1 MQFVYL
7 HMRKILITGSNGL
20 LGQKLVYKLID
31 HANVS
36 CIATARGDNRLIKT
50 KGYIYESMD
59 ITDLEQV
66 KSVFSKHLP
75 DVIINTA
82 AMTNV
87 DACETD
93 KTGAKLLNVTA
104 VQNQVNVLEELMKQH
119 PQYKPH
125 FIHLS
130 TDFIFDGTHGPL
142 DENEKPN
149 PLSYYAETKLEA
161 EQIVQKSSLF
171 WSIARTVLVYGIV
184 DNMSR
189 SNIVL
194 WVKQNLEQGKTINVV
209 DDQFRTPTLAEDLA
223 DGCLLITEKK
233 AQGVYNISGKDFLS
247 ILEIAHLVADYYHLD
262 KGLIKPSKSEDIKQ
276 PAKRPPITGFIIDKA
291 KKDLGYNPHSFVEGI
306 KFLEEQLKQ
315 MGK

>member
-1 MQFVYL
+1 MQ
-7 HMRKILITGSNGL
+7 KILITGSNGL
-20 LGQKLVYKLID
+20 LGQKLVYKLKENK
-31 HANVS
+31 NVL
-36 CIATARGDNRLIKT
+36 CIATARGENRLVDKHN
-50 KGYIYESMD
+50 YQYAELD
-59 ITDLEQV
+59 ITDLENV
-66 KSVFSKHLP
+66 KTVFSKFMP

-93 KTGAKLLNVTA
+93 KEGSWLLNVTA
-104 VQNQVNVLEELMKQH
+104 VQNQITVLEELSRQN
-119 PQYKPH
+119 PNYKPH

-142 DENEKPN
+142 DENEVPH
-149 PLSYYAETKLEA
+149 PLSYYGEGKLAAEK
-161 EQIVQKSSLF
+161 IVQSSSLD
-171 WSIARTVLVYGIV
+171 WAMARTVLVYGIV

-209 DDQFRTPTLAEDLA
+209 DDQYRTPTLAEDLA
-223 DGCLLITEKK
+223 DGCILIAEKK
-233 AQGVYNISGKDFLS
+233 AKGIYNISGKDFLN
-247 ILEIAHLVADYYHLD
+247 ILEVAHLVADYYKLD
-262 KGLIKPSKSEDIKQ
+262 KSLIKPSKSADIKQ

-291 KKDLGYNPHSFVEGI
+291 KNDLGYNPHSFVEGI

-315 MGK
+315 MGV

>member
-1 MQFVYL
+1 MQ
-7 HMRKILITGSNGL
+7 KILITGSNGL
-20 LGQKLVYKLID
+20 LGQKLVYKLKNNKNI
-31 HANVS
+31 NL
-36 CIATARGDNRLIKT
+36 IATARDENRLIDKS
-50 KGYIYESMD
+50 GYEYAELD
-59 ITDLEQV
+59 ITNANQV
-66 KSVFSKHLP
+66 NEVFCKYLP

-93 KTGAKLLNVTA
+93 KQGALELNTQSVK
-104 VQNQVNVLEELMKQH
+104 NQISVLEKLQTNN
-119 PQYKPH
+119 PNYKPH

-142 DENEKPN
+142 DEDETPN

-161 EQIVQKSSLF
+161 EKIVRASSVK
-171 WSIARTVLVYGIV
+171 WAIARTVLVYGIV

-223 DGCLLITEKK
+223 DGCILIAEKK
-233 AQGVYNISGKDFLS
+233 ASGIYNISGKDFLS
-247 ILEIAHLVADYYHLD
+247 ILEIAHLVADYYKLD
-262 KGLIKPSKSEDIKQ
+262 KTLIKPSKSEDIKQ

-291 KKDLGYNPHSFVEGI
+291 KNDLGYHPHSFVEGI
-306 KFLEEQLKQ
+306 QFLEEQLKS
-315 MGK
+315 MKA